1 MAQLSKLKP
10 GDVLWEVQRQRM
22 GNTKAIT
29 QALYQAVVTEVHA
42 DHAMISW
49 NNNPPSKYFDVKHLR
64 TKKPVM
70 VKTWN
75 GYGSRL
81 ATRDEIKAM
90 KEEDNAK

>member
-29 QALYQAVVTEVHA
+29 QALYQAVVIEVHC

-49 NNNPPSKYFDVKHLR
+49 NNNPPRKYFDVKHLR

-90 KEEDNAK
+90 KEAANG